1 MTPGGLSILTSI
13 YLGLFAGGLIF
24 FWLWEDGAPLRP
36 FPDARARRVH
46 ALRNLGIL
54 LAVILFADVVV
65 GTWLLRTGERL
76 LEAPTGLLAPLAL
89 PIAAQIAIAFVVT
102 DLFEYALHRL
112 AHRWR
117 PLWLIHAV
125 HHSDPHVDVT
135 TGARN
140 HPFETAIAITG
151 RVAIYLALGL
161 PLWIELVRVVVVN
174 TLFLAQ
180 HANVEFPR
188 AIEALR
194 VVFVTPAVHRQHH
207 SPVAPLIDRNFG
219 QMFSFWDRLFG
230 TYAEPAAPAP
240 PAYGLRKL
248 AGERW
253 QTVAG
258 ALLTPFHARS
268 VPGPL

>member
-1 MTPGGLSILTSI
+1 MTQAGLSVLTSV
-13 YLGLFAGGLIF
+13 YLGLFVGGLLF

-36 FPDARARRVH
+36 FPDARARRTH

-54 LAVILFADVVV
+54 ASVVLFADIVV
-65 GTWLLRTGERL
+65 GSLLLRVGERL
-76 LEAPTGLLAPLAL
+76 LDPPTGWLAPLDL
-89 PIAAQIAIAFVVT
+89 PVASLIVVAFLVT

-112 AHRWR
+112 AHAWR

-135 TGARN
+135 TGARS
-140 HPFETAIAITG
+140 HPVETTIAICG

-161 PLWIELVRVVVVN
+161 PLWIELVRVIVIN

-207 SPVAPLIDRNFG
+207 SPDAPLIDRNFG
-219 QMFSFWDRLFG
+219 QMFSIWDRLFG
-230 TYAEPAAPAP
+230 SYAEPAAPAP
-240 PAYGLRKL
+240 PAYGLCKL
-248 AGERW
+248 ADERW

-258 ALLTPFHARS
+258 ILLTPIRARS
-268 VPGPL
+268 IPGPL